1 MKRAIE
7 SHLLDW
13 KNKENRLPLIIQG
26 ARQVGK
32 TYIMKWLGQH
42 HFSQFA
48 YFNFDER
55 PELREFFQR
64 NKSAGRILS
73 SLSLISGMQIDENTL
88 LILDEIQEAPEVLS
102 ALKYFAESKPN
113 IPVICAG
120 SLLGIFLH
128 QGHSFPVGKVE
139 FLSLF
144 PMTFREVIP
153 YWDSKAA
160 QMLQQLNT
168 IEPIP
173 DYFYNDLI
181 DHFKKYLITGGMP
194 AVVNNFNTNHNF
206 ENLDSLLENLLLSF
220 KGDFAKHP
228 VMTNIA
234 KIGLV
239 FDSLPSQ
246 LARENRKFVYQ
257 LVRTGA
263 RARDYEDAIQWL
275 INSGL
280 VYQVYRNT
288 KPALPLSAYDDLN
301 AFKLYML
308 DVGLLRRMAKLSHAA
323 YAEGNRL
330 FTEFKGAMMES
341 YILQSL
347 VAQFDTLPRYW
358 TSGNAAEVDF
368 ILQFQN
374 DLIPIEVKSEA
385 NIKSR
390 SLNLFQQKFKPRLR
404 IRYSL
409 KNLQYRDGLVN
420 IPHFLSDYTNEIIKM
435 TGETGKIKS

>member
-1 MKRAIE
+1 
-7 SHLLDW
+7 
-13 KNKENRLPLIIQG
+13 
-26 ARQVGK
+26 
-32 TYIMKWLGQH
+32 
-42 HFSQFA
+42 
-48 YFNFDER
+48 
-55 PELREFFQR
+55 
-64 NKSAGRILS
+64 
-73 SLSLISGMQIDENTL
+73 
-88 LILDEIQEAPEVLS
+88 
-102 ALKYFAESKPN
+102 
-113 IPVICAG
+113 
-120 SLLGIFLH
+120 
-128 QGHSFPVGKVE
+128 
-139 FLSLF
+139 
-144 PMTFREVIP
+144 
-153 YWDSKAA
+153 
-160 QMLQQLNT
+160 
-168 IEPIP
+168 
-173 DYFYNDLI
+173 
-181 DHFKKYLITGGMP
+181 
-194 AVVNNFNTNHNF
+194 
-206 ENLDSLLENLLLSF
+206 
-220 KGDFAKHP
+220 
-228 VMTNIA
+228 MTNIA